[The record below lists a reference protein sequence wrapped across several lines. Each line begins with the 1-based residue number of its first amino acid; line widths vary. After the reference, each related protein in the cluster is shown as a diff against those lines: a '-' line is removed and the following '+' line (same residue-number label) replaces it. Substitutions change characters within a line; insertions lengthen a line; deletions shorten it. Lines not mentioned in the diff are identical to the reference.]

1 MKFDYSLLPLLKGKG
16 KGIVVTLLNDINNLG
31 DKKTLFKK
39 QKNRNSCNCNSD
51 NLRMQMS

>member
-31 DKKTLFKK
+31 DKKLCL
-39 QKNRNSCNCNSD
+39 KNRKIAIVVTVI
-51 NLRMQMS
+51 RTT